1 MMGYL
6 ALLRGAVGNNIMKSV
21 TALALLIYLFNLYTP
36 CEEISVEAKCK
47 QKLFPSPG
55 PGRVTVRNHICFFHF
70 GVGGARYILI
80 QQSA

>member
-21 TALALLIYLFNLYTP
+21 TALALLISLFNLYTP

-47 QKLFPSPG
+47 QKLSPSPG
-55 PGRVTVRNHICFFHF
+55 PGRVM
-70 GVGGARYILI
+70 VGTISVSFTLVWAGPDTY
-80 QQSA
+80 